1 MEQPPVVEQP
11 PVAEA
16 QPPAAAPPAD
26 AKQSQQLDGNAAVP
40 EAEAKA
46 KAYLEDPT
54 PADKLSD
61 EDLRKRLDGIRELMA
76 GNELS
81 RKTEQALR
89 KKLRVEREILRN
101 RVALAEPP
109 KPAKPEAGRSA
120 GPQAIKN
127 QQEGLHLQHSRS
139 C

>member
-1 MEQPPVVEQP
+1 MWNSHPLLRPSPRPQRPPV
-11 PVAEA
+11 
-16 QPPAAAPPAD
+16 D
-26 AKQSQQLDGNAAVP
+26 TKQAQQLDGNAAVP

-46 KAYLEDPT
+46 KVFLEDPT

-109 KPAKPEAGRSA
+109 ETDPSRKLEISQPPKPSKITRRITPSTRDRVE
-120 GPQAIKN
+120 
-127 QQEGLHLQHSRS
+127 
-139 C
+139 